1 METESS
7 GADILKCG
15 LCDYKTSDLAA
26 FVGHKKSHDMK
37 KKCPA
42 CDFTSDNLQGWIHQ
56 SSFFEFVD
64 RFPPVC
70 FELRITFNF

>member
-1 METESS
+1 MMETESS

-56 SSFFEFVD
+56 SSFSN
-64 RFPPVC
+64 
-70 FELRITFNF
+70 L